1 MQFQLAANDR
11 AASRRNDSKSGS
23 AFAIKLKERAGLI
36 ATKYRLIDELLD
48 KMIASRSAQSSYQ
61 LWRQL
66 ESLRKRLKPKRT
78 QGLTHDQ
85 VAELH
90 RQQDAARDC
99 CWVLGSRFKAAL
111 ALLNQS

>member
-1 MQFQLAANDR
+1 VQFQLAAADR

-23 AFAIKLKERAGLI
+23 AFATKLKERAELI
-36 ATKYRLIDELLD
+36 ATKYLFIDALLD
-48 KMIASRSAQSSYQ
+48 KMIASAQTSYQ

-78 QGLTHDQ
+78 KGLTHDQ
-85 VAELH
+85 LAELH

-111 ALLNQS
+111 LNQS